1 MKAERVVQIH
11 VAALTTI
18 GAVLLG
24 MAQTEMQNSSQR
36 DLWLPLL
43 VVFAAVTSL
52 VFTDILNWF
61 RLHRAVANLAALAAL
76 FSLFFSIDDFVRPN
90 TRSQLMAIANLL
102 VYLQITSFYQRKSSR
117 IYWHLIVFS
126 LLQVVV
132 SAALNVEFEFGVML
146 IIYVAVGISTLG
158 FFFGHRE
165 VCQVLPPPDRL
176 LRRGPNRAAT
186 ETDAKDDYPWKPLTR
201 REMVVTPVASRRL
214 LSRQVV
220 SWGFLGEIA
229 VIGLTTMVF
238 SVVLFFSAPR
248 MESSELN
255 VRRARG
261 TSVVGFSREVTLNE
275 LADVLQSDEP
285 VMRVSFED
293 YQTETPYLVYGDPYI
308 RGAVLSEYIIVNG
321 VSKWRQGVG
330 STGSEEMALGNLI
343 GDALREVPETEKS
356 WRLPPVPANQQLV
369 RQDIILQPIDS
380 PVLFAVFPAFAEKGT
395 PRDVQYNPYTG
406 QLTSH
411 SRRQETQ
418 PYEYPYSLVTSAFR
432 GGLQIDITP
441 REDPLEPLFGDHAL
455 THLFVDSVR
464 HLFEVELGDA
474 GRYLLTQWRYGVEP
488 ELTELTQFDE
498 SRFPRLKKIAEE
510 IAKEQ
515 RAQGR
520 NQANL
525 ARALRDHFQIPEL
538 YTYSLN
544 FSRIPRNRNLDPI
557 EDFVANHRTGH
568 CEYYASALAMMLR
581 SQGIPS
587 RLVTGFKP
595 SEYNEVGGYYQ
606 VLQSDAHCW
615 VEAYL
620 PRQDIVGEVPPGT
633 RISPGGGWLRLEPTL
648 GAADDADAV
657 HERGLMDV
665 VDDVLDHARTLWSD
679 YVMGLT
685 ARRQQES
692 IYGPVSEGTDPVA
705 WEAFLGQLR
714 KEREAILRFLRGQA
728 AMLAALVAALLA
740 GFYLMLKRF
749 KRANPPPIVRVVQRW
764 TSRLTNRPN
773 SRRQSA
779 HAQRI
784 VDFYRRFENLLAGAG
799 IMRHRSQTQRELA
812 AEACQRL
819 AARSPAVGI
828 EGLID
833 RIVEAFYCVRFG
845 QIVLD
850 EQETKAIEDA
860 LKDLETEMATN
871 HGNSA
876 TNH

>member
-1 MKAERVVQIH
+1 MRAERVVQIH

-18 GAVLLG
+18 GAMLLG
-24 MAQTEMQNSSQR
+24 MGQKSPT
-36 DLWLPLL
+36 LPFL

-165 VCQVLPPPDRL
+165 ICQVLPPPDRL
-176 LRRGPNRAAT
+176 LRRGANRAAT

-229 VIGLTTMVF
+229 AIGLTTMVF

-261 TSVVGFSREVTLNE
+261 TSVVGFSREVALNE
-275 LADVLQSDEP
+275 LTDVLQSDEP

-293 YQTETPYLVYGDPYI
+293 YQTETPYLVFGDPYI
-308 RGAVLSEYIIVNG
+308 RGAVLSEYIVVNG

-330 STGSEEMALGNLI
+330 STGGDEMALGNLI
-343 GDALREVPETEKS
+343 GDAIRDLPQTKRS
-356 WRLPPVPANQQLV
+356 WRLPPLPANQQLV
-369 RQDIILQPIDS
+369 RQDIILLPIDS
-380 PVLFAVFPAFAEKGT
+380 PVLFAVFPAFAEEGT

-411 SRRQETQ
+411 SRRQEMQ
-418 PYEYPYSLVTSAFR
+418 PYEYPYSLATSAFR

-441 REDPLEPLFGDHAL
+441 HENQLKTLADH
-455 THLFVDSVR
+455 
-464 HLFEVELGDA
+464 
-474 GRYLLTQWRYGVEP
+474 YLLVE
-488 ELTELTQFDE
+488 ELEQLIRFDE
-498 SRFPRLKKIAEE
+498 STFPRLKQIADE

-520 NQANL
+520 NQAAL
-525 ARALRDHFQIPEL
+525 ARALRDHFQNPEL

-544 FSRIPRNRNLDPI
+544 FSEIPRKDKVDPI

-620 PRQDIVGEVPPGT
+620 PRQGIVGEVPPGT
-633 RISPGGGWLRLEPTL
+633 HISPGGGWLRLEPTL
-648 GAADDADAV
+648 GAADDADSV

-705 WEAFLGQLR
+705 WEAFLGQLQ
-714 KEREAILRFLRGQA
+714 KEREAILGFLRGQA

-819 AARSPAVGI
+819 AARSSAVGI
-828 EGLID
+828 EGLIS
-833 RIVEAFYCVRFG
+833 RIVDAFYCVRFG
-845 QIVLD
+845 RIALD
-850 EQETKAIEDA
+850 EQETKAIENA
-860 LKDLETEMATN
+860 LKDLETEMTTN